1 MFVTG
6 EEAPPNLIG
15 PDAWIGHGVDSGGRR
30 FWFPSSN
37 PNKYP
42 WDLRGR
48 YDIRDGVIHITELS
62 IRPNPD
68 AAQPI
73 VGLDADLIR
82 RFTQLTPIKRAIRE
96 QEQVDREKIEEAR
109 AQLAAEDRTNPAIE
123 RWAKLI
129 ESSWEGP
136 GKQTRHSPES
146 WAQWTLDY
154 LHRVEEKG
162 TAYGVQLD
170 IAEERSWGV
179 SYHTVRDRIKT
190 MRRLGWIRGE
200 GRLVTAGPLLA
211 PYLPR
216 VPRIN
221 ETQPPPHGTPAS
233 RPDDRFHR

>member
-6 EEAPPNLIG
+6 EDAPPNLIG
-15 PDAWIGHGVDSGGRR
+15 PDAWIGHGVDTGGRR

-48 YDIRDGVIHITELS
+48 YDIRDGVIHIIELS
-62 IRPNPD
+62 IRPHSD
-68 AAQPI
+68 AAQPL
-73 VGLDADLIR
+73 VGLDADRIR
-82 RFTQLTPIKRAIRE
+82 RFTRLSPIKRAIRE
-96 QEQVDREKIEEAR
+96 QEQVDREKYEEAR

-123 RWAKLI
+123 RWAKLS
-129 ESSWEGP
+129 ESSWKGQ

-146 WAQWTLDY
+146 WAEWALDY

-162 TAYGVQLD
+162 TAYGVQRD
-170 IAEERSWGV
+170 IAEERSEERSWGV

-200 GRLVTAGPLLA
+200 GHLVEPGRLLVEHEANSAKG
-211 PYLPR
+211 
-216 VPRIN
+216 
-221 ETQPPPHGTPAS
+221 
-233 RPDDRFHR
+233 